1 MNRRLARNAMTEA
14 SAVEQLAQIV
24 IRGISAGK
32 VVEIDGLGSFVP
44 DEVLG
49 LRFEPRQQPQVFVA
63 YGKEDAD
70 IVRRLCD
77 ALEAVGF
84 NPWMDERK
92 LVPGQN
98 WPRAIE
104 AAIETSDFFLACYS
118 DHSVNKKG
126 GFQAEIRYALDCAR
140 QIPLDEIFIVPVR
153 LSACRVPR
161 TIQRELQYVDLFPDW
176 IDGLARLVAMLRRE
190 VTLRDELRRY

>member
-1 MNRRLARNAMTEA
+1 MTE
-14 SAVEQLAQIV
+14 SAVVQELAQIV
-24 IRGISAGK
+24 IRGLSAGK

-49 LRFEPRQQPQVFVA
+49 FRFEPSQLPQVFLA
-63 YGKEDAD
+63 YSKEDAET
-70 IVRRLCD
+70 VRRLCD

-104 AAIETSDFFLACYS
+104 SAIETSDFFVACYS
-118 DHSVNKKG
+118 DNSVNKKG
-126 GFQAEIRYALDCAR
+126 AFQAEIRYALDCAR
-140 QIPLDEIFIVPVR
+140 QIPLEDIFIVPVR
-153 LSACRVPR
+153 LAACRVPR
-161 TIQRELQYVDLFPDW
+161 PIQRELQYVDMFPDW
-176 IDGLARLVAMLRRE
+176 IDGLARLVT
-190 VTLRDELRRY
+190 TLRQEVARRAAARP

>member
-1 MNRRLARNAMTEA
+1 MSEP
-14 SAVEQLAQIV
+14 SIEQLVQIV
-24 IRGISAGK
+24 IRGVSAGK

-49 LRFEPRQQPQVFVA
+49 LRFEPRQLPQVFVA
-63 YGKEDAD
+63 YGKEDAQS
-70 IVRRLCD
+70 VRRLCD
-77 ALEAVGF
+77 ALEGVGF
-84 NPWMDERK
+84 DPWMDERN

-104 AAIETSDFFLACYS
+104 SAIETSDFFLACYS
-118 DHSVNKKG
+118 ENSVNKKG

-153 LSACRVPR
+153 LTPCRVPR
-161 TIQRELQYVDLFPDW
+161 SIQRELQYVDLFPDW
-176 IDGLARLVAMLRRE
+176 IDGLARLVTTLRRE
-190 VTLRDELRRY
+190 VARRAAMRR